1 MALKYHSMMKK
12 LALTASLLGMSVIA
26 HADYFGAAS
35 GRSANPANTPGVSV
49 EGFASLG
56 SDFRVIGARTN
67 FNVNEKLTVYGDIG
81 ITEVFLSDGL
91 SFGGGVFYGL
101 ESIGREGSFV
111 ASLDVAI
118 QGSLHIASL
127 DFFGVDL
134 DYSSFGV
141 AALVSPKTPINDSGL
156 NWYANAGLTRVSRD
170 TGFFGRTLSSIE
182 PQVGGGIHMPAGP
195 GVFYAGGDIIDQV
208 IASAGYRFSF

>member
-127 DFFGVDL
+127 DFFGVDSHGSKRPTVNGFSTTASH
-134 DYSSFGV
+134 YCFTSVVETPVGHCS
-141 AALVSPKTPINDSGL
+141 AASVVS
-156 NWYANAGLTRVSRD
+156 
-170 TGFFGRTLSSIE
+170 
-182 PQVGGGIHMPAGP
+182 
-195 GVFYAGGDIIDQV
+195 
-208 IASAGYRFSF
+208 